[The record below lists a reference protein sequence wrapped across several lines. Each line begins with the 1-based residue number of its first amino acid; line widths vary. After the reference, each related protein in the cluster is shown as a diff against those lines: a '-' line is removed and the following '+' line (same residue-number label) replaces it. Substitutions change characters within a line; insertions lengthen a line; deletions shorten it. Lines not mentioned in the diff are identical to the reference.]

1 MKKKNIPGNVGD
13 EMPGGSRRRGKA
25 KVIPWKPS
33 QPRNCKKNSATTSVQ
48 SLRHPHHPSSL
59 PEGVQ
64 FQLDTLPV
72 TARCVGDGD
81 GFTAHV
87 EEDSKV
93 VNGSNNGVILAGKYK
108 IRMRGIDAPELKM
121 EYGMEARNELVNLIE
136 GKCVMIYV
144 YEEDQYERYIGD
156 VYCGGVFIQE
166 EMLKRGFAW
175 YCKIYDKRCE
185 FEQWEREARDARRG
199 LWLSDNPKKPWEW
212 KRDHPR
218 NTQKQDCIQMDNG
231 SCEALSWMIKE
242 KKNYEEE
249 AMEWKKKWESVVAE
263 NQMLND
269 QLRESKE
276 ALSIM
281 IKETN
286 NSEEKSTE
294 WKKKWRSAVAENQ
307 MLIRE
312 LKEVIQNEEK
322 ACRQR
327 LKRRVIW
334 VGTSMLAVGIAVLC
348 IKWKTPPK
356 KKGTALLYHYARTRI
371 W

>member
-25 KVIPWKPS
+25 FT
-33 QPRNCKKNSATTSVQ
+33 PRNCKKNSATTSVQ

-64 FQLDTLPV
+64 FQLYTFPV

-87 EEDSKV
+87 EEDSRV
-93 VNGSNNGVILAGKYK
+93 LNGSNNGEILSGKYK

-144 YEEDQYERYIGD
+144 YEKDQYERYIGD
-156 VYCGGVFIQE
+156 IYCGGVFIQE

-175 YCKIYDKRCE
+175 FCKIYDKRCE

-218 NTQKQDCIQMDNG
+218 NAKKQDCIQMDNG
-231 SCEALSWMIKE
+231 IYEALSGMIKE
-242 KKNYEEE
+242 KKNYEEK

-269 QLRESKE
+269 QLRDSKE

-281 IKETN
+281 IKEKK

-294 WKKKWRSAVAENQ
+294 WKKKWGSAVAENQ

-312 LKEVIQNEEK
+312 LKEVLQNEEK
-322 ACRQR
+322 ACRQHV
-327 LKRRVIW
+327 KQRVIW
-334 VGTSMLAVGIAVLC
+334 VGTSILAVGIAVLC

-356 KKGTALLYHYARTRI
+356 KNGATLLYHYARTRI